1 MSGANVK
8 ATPSTSHRTLFDP
21 SASTDRGRRRLY
33 RGRRHTCNA
42 AVCYTSGMGR
52 QKNIT
57 QTSRYVSARIPHDV
71 ACELDRRA
79 PNGSRSAFI
88 VGAVR
93 AALAADT
100 ASQDYQAGYEAGRLA
115 GRREGVDD
123 AIEFMERRQSRER
136 RLVAETMRR
145 RAAGAPLFA
154 AILQEQEANRS

>member
-1 MSGANVK
+1 
-8 ATPSTSHRTLFDP
+8 
-21 SASTDRGRRRLY
+21 
-33 RGRRHTCNA
+33 
-42 AVCYTSGMGR
+42 MGR

-71 ACELDRRA
+71 ARELDRRA

-93 AALAADT
+93 VALAADT
-100 ASQDYQAGYEAGRLA
+100 ASQDYRAGYEAGRLA

-123 AIEFMERRQSRER
+123 AIEFIEQQQARER

-145 RAAGAPLFA
+145 RAAGAPLFT
-154 AILQEQEANRS
+154 AILQRDGDTSTDRRRRAES